1 MLDELVPIETRHA
14 AFWQEFFGTEVNR
27 LDGWR
32 RLKLGVIALLCRVLG
47 DRAIHLVLEAIEI
60 YGVRKYLALWD
71 SYRGDRLGEA
81 VRAVLVDELQHED
94 RVVSAA
100 KGRQVDPNSVRSV
113 FLGFNDGLV
122 EILGAVSG
130 FFAAF
135 ADARS
140 ILVASSTVAVAGAF
154 SMGAGAWVAGSSEG
168 EMTRLERDRRRFL
181 GEGGQDLAS
190 EPAPL
195 RDAVLV
201 AVSYLLG
208 ALVPV
213 LPVLLGARTVV
224 ASIVVG
230 AVATAAVSAILA
242 FLSGMRLGR
251 RLLINCAIL
260 AAAVAVTYVI
270 GLLAKT
276 VFGIAVV

>member
-1 MLDELVPIETRHA
+1 M
-14 AFWQEFFGTEVNR
+14 
-27 LDGWR
+27 
-32 RLKLGVIALLCRVLG
+32 
-47 DRAIHLVLEAIEI
+47 
-60 YGVRKYLALWD
+60 
-71 SYRGDRLGEA
+71 
-81 VRAVLVDELQHED
+81 
-94 RVVSAA
+94 
-100 KGRQVDPNSVRSV
+100 
-113 FLGFNDGLV
+113 
-122 EILGAVSG
+122 
-130 FFAAF
+130 
-135 ADARS
+135 
-140 ILVASSTVAVAGAF
+140 
-154 SMGAGAWVAGSSEG
+154 
-168 EMTRLERDRRRFL
+168 
-181 GEGGQDLAS
+181 
-190 EPAPL
+190 
-195 RDAVLV
+195 
-201 AVSYLLG
+201 SYLLG

>member
-27 LDGWR
+27 LDGRR

-47 DRAIHLVLEAIEI
+47 DRAIHLVPEAIEI

-140 ILVASSTVAVAGAF
+140 ILVASSMVAVAGAF

>member
-27 LDGWR
+27 LDGRR

-251 RLLINCAIL
+251 RLLINGAIL

>member
-27 LDGWR
+27 LDGRR

-47 DRAIHLVLEAIEI
+47 DRAIHLVPEAIEI

-181 GEGGQDLAS
+181 GEGDQDLAS

-201 AVSYLLG
+201 AQSYLLG

-213 LPVLLGARTVV
+213 LPVLLGARTVA
-224 ASIVVG
+224 ASKSW
-230 AVATAAVSAILA
+230 ARS
-242 FLSGMRLGR
+242 R
-251 RLLINCAIL
+251 RRRSRRSDGVC
-260 AAAVAVTYVI
+260 
-270 GLLAKT
+270 
-276 VFGIAVV
+276 